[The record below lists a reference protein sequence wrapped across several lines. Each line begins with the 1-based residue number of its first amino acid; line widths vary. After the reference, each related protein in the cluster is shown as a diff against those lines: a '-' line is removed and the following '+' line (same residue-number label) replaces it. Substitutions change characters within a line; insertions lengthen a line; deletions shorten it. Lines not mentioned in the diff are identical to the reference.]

1 MSVEKLALSMEN
13 LTAGKDLIRFTAIGQ
28 QWSGTTHWLARG
40 DVVHEWGGTVRAP
53 HDLAVVEGF
62 FERLEERIPAARD
75 AVLDRD
81 SMFMSNYGRPL
92 LPVVCVGQAVR
103 APLDELYVRWAESLN
118 EGKGTWRMVRLI
130 PHLSYTRG
138 RNEKQA
144 NIIALYLVRNELRY
158 VLAPS
163 TPEKTPTTGGESN
176 E

>member
-1 MSVEKLALSMEN
+1 MKLALTMEN
-13 LTAGKDLIRFTAIGQ
+13 LTAGKDLIRFNAIGE

-40 DVVHEWGGTVRAP
+40 DVVHEWEQAVRPP
-53 HDLAVVEGF
+53 HDPAMASGL

-81 SMFMSNYGRPL
+81 SMFMSSGGRPL
-92 LPVVCVGQAVR
+92 LPVSCVGQAVK

-130 PHLSYTRG
+130 SHLSYTRG
-138 RNEKQA
+138 QNEKQA
-144 NIIALYLVRNELRY
+144 NIIALYLVRGELRY

-163 TPEKTPTTGGESN
+163 TPEKT
-176 E
+176 

>member
-1 MSVEKLALSMEN
+1 MKLALNMEN
-13 LTAGKDLIRFTAIGQ
+13 LTAGKDLIRFSAIGQ
-28 QWSGTTHWLARG
+28 QWSGTTHWLSLG
-40 DVVHEWGGTVRAP
+40 DVVHEWEGTVRVP
-53 HDLAVVEGF
+53 HDLAMAEGF
-62 FERLEERIPAARD
+62 FERLEERIPSARD

-81 SMFMSNYGRPL
+81 SMFMSSHGRPH
-92 LPVVCVGQAVR
+92 LPVSCVGQAVR

-138 RNEKQA
+138 KNDKQA

-163 TPEKTPTTGGESN
+163 TPEGPR
-176 E
+176 